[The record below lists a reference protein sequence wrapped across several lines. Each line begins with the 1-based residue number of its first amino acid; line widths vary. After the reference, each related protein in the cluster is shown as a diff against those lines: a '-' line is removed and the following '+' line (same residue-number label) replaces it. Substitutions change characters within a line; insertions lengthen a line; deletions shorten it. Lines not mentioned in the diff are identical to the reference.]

1 MGSILVPV
9 SAPSTLSTPAV
20 LAYSREDSMTD
31 VGAKQSITKLLFSS
45 AIEPVDSHAAPSN
58 DAL

>member
-1 MGSILVPV
+1 
-9 SAPSTLSTPAV
+9 
-20 LAYSREDSMTD
+20 MTD